1 MQDEALPLSQGQ
13 IWVIEEGELL
23 FQTTHTEGQVARRQD
38 EENNT
43 DDRGGQTHTLDQI
56 LHFRI
61 MMTLKKTQTRIF
73 LTLIYGGSCCNVF
86 G

>member
-43 DDRGGQTHTLDQI
+43 DNRGGETHTLDQI

-73 LTLIYGGSCCNVF
+73 STLM
-86 G
+86 